1 MGCLARSCGGVG
13 AGPAAG
19 DGGGGGRPAGA
30 HGDPRQGRL
39 HLHLPQ
45 RRHCLAIQGMRYG
58 TTAAASVAFAM
69 RGLLRSV
76 VMFIVPICLRIPVK
90 SEKFFLS

>member
-1 MGCLARSCGGVG
+1 MG

-39 HLHLPQ
+39 HLRLPQ
-45 RRHCLAIQGMRYG
+45 RRHCLAIQGMHYG

-69 RGLLRSV
+69 GRHLGSYVYSPHLFENSCQIRKA
-76 VMFIVPICLRIPVK
+76 FH
-90 SEKFFLS
+90 

>member
-1 MGCLARSCGGVG
+1 V
-13 AGPAAG
+13 
-19 DGGGGGRPAGA
+19 
-30 HGDPRQGRL
+30 
-39 HLHLPQ
+39 
-45 RRHCLAIQGMRYG
+45 RYG

-76 VMFIVPICLRIPVK
+76 VMFIVPIYLRIPVK